1 MISEGK
7 VDILNNSRRLD
18 NLCEGPKRDLIR
30 SCTAKRWGCTGIGT
44 LKISN
49 KQAVRTRFAS
59 DIEIRFF
66 RPLGPASDNV

>member
-30 SCTAKRWGCTGIGT
+30 GVYEMRVYGNWYP
-44 LKISN
+44 
-49 KQAVRTRFAS
+49 
-59 DIEIRFF
+59 FF
-66 RPLGPASDNV
+66 DSSL